1 MGRMKGLLVLI
12 GGLLSVTAMADD
24 AQKLR
29 GMWVDVFHEGIKT
42 PSQVQKLIERANK
55 AHVNTLFI
63 QVRSRAQVYHMSL
76 LEPRAPDA
84 MPLFDGLKQVILLAH
99 AQNPPIQIHAWI
111 NAHPLWE
118 NKSDP
123 PWKDHVLYKHKDWL
137 TQNPD
142 GETGTEVGRAL
153 DFGHPG
159 ATDYLRRLYLEV
171 VQNYNVDG
179 IHLDFIRYTGKEWGY
194 NPVSVERFYE
204 SLQMSQREQV
214 LSRSRA
220 AGYTK
225 PATRGPNSRESYF
238 PGAEKSGAD
247 YAAEGL
253 PATND
258 PLWNDWRRDQVTD
271 FVKKVVKGAKA
282 IKPNIVVSVAA
293 IPWGDAPTDFR
304 QSAAYARCFQ
314 DWKSWSQQGVVDLVL
329 PMLYFRESSH
339 SKHFRNWVDYCAG
352 LKPKAHVAAGIG
364 NWLNS
369 HEQTMTQSRIADA
382 RLDGVCYF
390 SYASTNPYPGKEAE
404 LFNESF
410 YTKVGLL
417 PPAKPLGPITRTA
430 DVLATSDET
439 E

>member
-1 MGRMKGLLVLI
+1 
-12 GGLLSVTAMADD
+12 
-24 AQKLR
+24 
-29 GMWVDVFHEGIKT
+29 
-42 PSQVQKLIERANK
+42 
-55 AHVNTLFI
+55 
-63 QVRSRAQVYHMSL
+63 
-76 LEPRAPDA
+76 
-84 MPLFDGLKQVILLAH
+84 
-99 AQNPPIQIHAWI
+99 
-111 NAHPLWE
+111 
-118 NKSDP
+118 
-123 PWKDHVLYKHKDWL
+123 VLYKHKDWL
-137 TQNPD
+137 TQNPE

-271 FVKKVVKGAKA
+271 FVKKVVRGAKA